1 MLIEVTK
8 MDPELSKMID
18 NEYPNFPLP
27 WSVGTIL
34 ALAYL
39 LLPGILC
46 LIVLLPWTY
55 GLPNII
61 TAFVIAIATSLSVI
75 WAALNYIFLGVE

>member
-1 MLIEVTK
+1 

-27 WSVGTIL
+27 WSVCTIL

-55 GLPNII
+55 G
-61 TAFVIAIATSLSVI
+61 IAIATTLSVT
-75 WAALNYIFLGVE
+75 WAALNYIFLGVA